1 MSVHDLCCIG
11 YITQDKIVTT
21 KNTIYMPGG
30 TSFYFAHAYQAS
42 RPERLFIGH
51 IPCPHGDERC
61 GKHTERG
68 H

>member
-21 KNTIYMPGG
+21 KNTILC
-30 TSFYFAHAYQAS
+30 ACHQAS
-42 RPERLFIGH
+42 RPERLFAGH
-51 IPCPHGDERC
+51 LPCRHGDECC
-61 GKHTERG
+61 GGYTERG

>member
-30 TSFYFAHAYQAS
+30 TSFYLHMPLSISIQMA
-42 RPERLFIGH
+42 FIGYSIGGLRYGH
-51 IPCPHGDERC
+51 RGRD
-61 GKHTERG
+61 TERG

>member
-30 TSFYFAHAYQAS
+30 TSFYFAHAIKHLNPSGFYWS
-42 RPERLFIGH
+42 RPL
-51 IPCPHGDERC
+51 PTQ
-61 GKHTERG
+61 K
-68 H
+68 